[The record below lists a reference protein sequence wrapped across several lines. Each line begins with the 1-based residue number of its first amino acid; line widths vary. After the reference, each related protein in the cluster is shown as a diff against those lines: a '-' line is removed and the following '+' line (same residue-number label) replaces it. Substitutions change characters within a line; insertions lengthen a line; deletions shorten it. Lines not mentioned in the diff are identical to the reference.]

1 MVKSSLM
8 LFNNKRKNVWLN
20 EVSVFIFLFA
30 FFHGVAK
37 NNKYYR
43 IATYFKV

>member
-8 LFNNKRKNVWLN
+8 LFNKEKNVWLN

-37 NNKYYR
+37 NNNYYR